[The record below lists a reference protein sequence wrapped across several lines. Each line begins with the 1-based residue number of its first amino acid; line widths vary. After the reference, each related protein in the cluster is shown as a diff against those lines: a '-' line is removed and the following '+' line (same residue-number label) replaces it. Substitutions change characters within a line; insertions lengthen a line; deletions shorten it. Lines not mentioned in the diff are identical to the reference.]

1 MDLKELKF
9 RGTQVAYYVVCQRK
23 LWLFTK
29 GISFERE
36 SEYVQLGKLLDEISF
51 SREKVEE
58 FTYEPVSIDFFST
71 KEGLVVHE
79 IKHSSALEPAHI
91 LQVKY
96 YIYYLK
102 TKGIK
107 VSHGIIHYPKQKK
120 LLKVE
125 FDEKDEE
132 LINEVVSKMDEVVRK
147 EIPPKVI
154 NKPYCKK
161 CAYWEYCYG

>member
-1 MDLKELKF
+1 MDLRELKF
-9 RGTQVAYYVVCQRK
+9 RGTQVAYYAVCQRK

-29 GISFERE
+29 GISFENE

-51 SREKVEE
+51 SREREEE
-58 FTYEPVSIDFFST
+58 FSYEPVSIDFFT
-71 KEGLVVHE
+71 TEKGLAVHE
-79 IKHSSALEPAHI
+79 VKHSPALEPAHV

-96 YIYYLK
+96 YIYYLR

-107 VSHGIIHYPKQKK
+107 VSHGIIHYPKQKR
-120 LLKVE
+120 LLEVE
-125 FDEKDEE
+125 LSKQDEE
-132 LINEVVSKMDEVVRK
+132 LMGEVIGKMENILKKDT
-147 EIPPKVI
+147 PPKVI